1 MSRKSIAFLLILAGV
16 AVVFWPKG
24 ELPPLPTRPVDPDD
38 LIQVASEGERF
49 ELADELREGR
59 WTIVEFYADW

>member
-1 MSRKSIAFLLILAGV
+1 
-16 AVVFWPKG
+16 VVFWPKG